1 MMHRNR
7 VRTYLGRARPVTG
20 LAFLVLCTILVVA
33 LVATVDGQAA
43 ALWSP
48 LSPLASPLS
57 ATPDASRVEESLSPT
72 AQPTRAAQTEAA
84 QAAPASA
91 EAKRSP
97 AWRSPLGIGLI
108 ALGLA
113 LVIGGVFWLVRRR

>member
-1 MMHRNR
+1 MMYRNR
-7 VRTYLGRARPVTG
+7 VRTFLGRARPVTG

-33 LVATVDGQAA
+33 LVAMVDGQAA

-57 ATPDASRVEESLSPT
+57 ATPEASRGEESLSPT
-72 AQPTRAAQTEAA
+72 AQPTRTAQTEAA
-84 QAAPASA
+84 QAAPAST

-108 ALGLA
+108 VLGLA
-113 LVIGGVFWLVRRR
+113 LVIGGVFWLVGRR